1 MRVISQEFKQM
12 LKNSDV
18 FALRSSHV
26 EDEENNCSRTYL
38 VKDALSGE
46 LVCFTDCAKD
56 VGLCRR

>member
-1 MRVISQEFKQM
+1 M
-12 LKNSDV
+12 LKKSDV

-38 VKDALSGE
+38 VQDALSGE
-46 LVCFTDCAKD
+46 LVYFTDCAKD